1 MMLLPRTA
9 LVLLAL
15 GMLGPVG
22 QKGVT
27 AVGPFEPTTAP
38 RVAPEAPPAD
48 TLRAAAEPGT
58 PLLLPLP
65 PTLAGRTVV
74 RYTLLR
80 GPALSGAAGRS
91 FTWIPKDAAPGMHE
105 VLLRA
110 HRPDAPGDTLVLR
123 VDLQS

>member
-1 MMLLPRTA
+1 MTLLPRTA

-22 QKGVT
+22 QEGRM

-38 RVAPEAPPAD
+38 RVALGTPSAD

-65 PTLAGRTVV
+65 PTLKGRTVT

-110 HRPDAPGDTLVLR
+110 HRPDAPGDTLVIR
-123 VDLQS
+123 IDLQS

>member
-1 MMLLPRTA
+1 MTLLPRTA
-9 LVLLAL
+9 LALLAL

-22 QKGVT
+22 PQGRT
-27 AVGPFEPTTAP
+27 AVEPFEPATAP
-38 RVAPEAPPAD
+38 RVAPEAPPTD

-58 PLLLPLP
+58 PLLLLLP
-65 PTLAGRTVV
+65 PTLAGRTVA

-91 FTWIPKDAAPGMHE
+91 FTWIPTDAAPGMHE

-110 HRPDAPGDTLVLR
+110 HRPDAPGDTLVIR
-123 VDLQS
+123 IDLSS